1 MFPGEGVQGLDLGVR
16 AGFGAAEDLEEDLAA
31 VRHGR
36 VAHLAV
42 ERVGHEADGERIAA
56 GAFQAGAGARAA
68 ARQCAQQQSEEGAV
82 GERVVDP
89 PALPGAGRDG
99 GDRGGFEAGGE
110 LGPQAEEELVVQGLS
125 VGAGGRDDGVQQQ
138 GWFVAERGGRA
149 GFEAGPGEAGVE
161 PAAALQPGSEGR
173 EQGFEDAVAH
183 DPSAGVSTCA
193 TWWAGSRR
201 T

>member
-1 MFPGEGVQGLDLGVR
+1 MFAGEGVQGLDLGVR

-36 VAHLAV
+36 VAHLDV
-42 ERVGHEADGERIAA
+42 ERVGHEADRERVAA

-68 ARQCAQQQSEEGAV
+68 ARQGAQQQSEEGAV
-82 GERVVDP
+82 GERVVGP

-125 VGAGGRDDGVQQQ
+125 VGAVGRDHGVQQQ
-138 GWFVAERGGRA
+138 GRLVAEDGGRA

-161 PAAALQPGSEGR
+161 PAASLQPGSEGR